1 MPPETVQCVLRNLKL
16 EAFLY
21 CGKIWGMFQS
31 KALKDSKVDFTG
43 DLGDFRI
50 IWECWHFYN
59 GMELTGVFFCFVF
72 FFFNIVP
79 NSSLFTSCYIC
90 LANNLTHFK
99 HFDNKYWL
107 WDVLLHACWIQ
118 HLTLKHVIKQGFNV
132 LRYIVQTELY
142 TCKYRH
148 VYQQAP
154 TGVIL
159 LIYVSVPPRIT
170 EIPVR
175 QPSAT
180 VGTNLT
186 LTCNASGDPT
196 PNVNWTKEGET
207 AAEFNVSG
215 HKLHLVNVKR
225 EDFGSYKCTADNGYG
240 TPATSLAVV
249 NVKCKFYT
257 LILSLLKDKKTQQ
270 YIEFRNSH
278 LHQFM
283 QH

>member
-1 MPPETVQCVLRNLKL
+1 MYLDT
-16 EAFLY
+16 
-21 CGKIWGMFQS
+21 
-31 KALKDSKVDFTG
+31 
-43 DLGDFRI
+43 
-50 IWECWHFYN
+50 
-59 GMELTGVFFCFVF
+59 
-72 FFFNIVP
+72 
-79 NSSLFTSCYIC
+79 
-90 LANNLTHFK
+90 
-99 HFDNKYWL
+99 
-107 WDVLLHACWIQ
+107 
-118 HLTLKHVIKQGFNV
+118 
-132 LRYIVQTELY
+132 LY
-142 TCKYRH
+142 TLSDIH
-148 VYQQAP
+148 VSSCVPAG
-154 TGVIL
+154 TNGVIL

-249 NVKCKFYT
+249 NVQCKFYT
-257 LILSLLKDKKTQQ
+257 LILFHVYLCLVHFDPLCLLLYFKVRCLCSPCFTL
-270 YIEFRNSH
+270 FRA
-278 LHQFM
+278 M
-283 QH
+283 ID

>member
-1 MPPETVQCVLRNLKL
+1 M
-16 EAFLY
+16 
-21 CGKIWGMFQS
+21 
-31 KALKDSKVDFTG
+31 
-43 DLGDFRI
+43 
-50 IWECWHFYN
+50 
-59 GMELTGVFFCFVF
+59 
-72 FFFNIVP
+72 
-79 NSSLFTSCYIC
+79 
-90 LANNLTHFK
+90 
-99 HFDNKYWL
+99 
-107 WDVLLHACWIQ
+107 
-118 HLTLKHVIKQGFNV
+118 
-132 LRYIVQTELY
+132 
-142 TCKYRH
+142 
-148 VYQQAP
+148 
-154 TGVIL
+154 
-159 LIYVSVPPRIT
+159 PPRIT

-196 PNVNWTKEGET
+196 PNVNWTKEG
-207 AAEFNVSG
+207 AEFNVSG

>member
-1 MPPETVQCVLRNLKL
+1 M
-16 EAFLY
+16 
-21 CGKIWGMFQS
+21 
-31 KALKDSKVDFTG
+31 
-43 DLGDFRI
+43 
-50 IWECWHFYN
+50 
-59 GMELTGVFFCFVF
+59 
-72 FFFNIVP
+72 
-79 NSSLFTSCYIC
+79 
-90 LANNLTHFK
+90 
-99 HFDNKYWL
+99 
-107 WDVLLHACWIQ
+107 
-118 HLTLKHVIKQGFNV
+118 
-132 LRYIVQTELY
+132 
-142 TCKYRH
+142 
-148 VYQQAP
+148 YQQAP

-170 EIPVR
+170 EFPVR
-175 QPSAT
+175 QSSAT

-257 LILSLLKDKKTQQ
+257 LILSLLKDKKNIQH